1 MKNGQIPDH
10 WQLWLWIGIAALIL
24 AALARQSAIDT
35 GGMSTFNANLVFG
48 GIIAL
53 FGLLYLAL
61 HEFLTKKFGILIVSG
76 LESFFRWLGLKEK
89 QPLQEITEAEPI
101 SLPTEPIQQPVQHIE
116 PIAPAEPIESDIVKI
131 ETPTPRKI
139 IIDYEERKAQHK
151 QKQEDRAYQKE
162 ENVIKYIGYT
172 LAPLV
177 ELNVLNKII
186 DAVTA
191 YIHTEGVPEFY
202 DDEAIELPDILTTM
216 DMMHFGW
223 NIAKPFKKPNPHTAH
238 FLKQVF
244 AQKFKDVEVC
254 TIERKLKYQGSQG
267 TIKINEN
274 VARFEIPADGEDL
287 DTEKETTTV
296 KKTKTSKSTPKKETK
311 SKKSSSR
318 TNNLNPAMMA
328 AYADMDIQP
337 YNLGDNILED
347 DCYNDPMW

>member
-10 WQLWLWIGIAALIL
+10 WQLWLWISLAALIL
-24 AALARQSAIDT
+24 AALARQSAIDI

-48 GIIAL
+48 GVFAL

-61 HEFLTKKFGILIVSG
+61 HEFLSRKFGTIIVSG
-76 LESFFRWLGLKEK
+76 FESFFRWLGLKEK
-89 QPLQEITEAEPI
+89 LPSKEIAESETPTLQEEPTQQLAAQPLVPAAITETPDAG
-101 SLPTEPIQQPVQHIE
+101 
-116 PIAPAEPIESDIVKI
+116 IVKI

-139 IIDYEERKAQHK
+139 VIDYEERKAQHK

-172 LAPLV
+172 LAPWV
-177 ELNVLNKII
+177 EIEVLDRIV

-191 YIHTEGVPEFY
+191 YIHCEGVPEFY
-202 DDEAIELPDILTTM
+202 DDESIPLPDSLTTT

-254 TIERKLKYQGSQG
+254 TIERKLKYNGTQG

-274 VARFEIPADGEDL
+274 VARFEIPIEEEEMVEENNSTD
-287 DTEKETTTV
+287 KKV
-296 KKTKTSKSTPKKETK
+296 KSSKSTEKKRSTQTKRAGRSNK
-311 SKKSSSR
+311 SKS
-318 TNNLNPAMMA
+318 AMDA
-328 AYADMDIQP
+328 AFEDMDLQP
-337 YNLGDNILED
+337 YCPGDNVLAD
-347 DCYNDPMW
+347 DDYYGSSW